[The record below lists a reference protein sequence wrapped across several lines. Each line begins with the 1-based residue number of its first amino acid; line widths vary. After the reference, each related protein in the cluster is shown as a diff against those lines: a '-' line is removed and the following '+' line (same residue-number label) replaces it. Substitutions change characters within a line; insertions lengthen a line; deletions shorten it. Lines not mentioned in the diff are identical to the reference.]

1 MSAALYPALEAPD
14 IGLDAAVDGKALARH
29 STLLDRLAR
38 RAGVTPL
45 TEFISAESDDY
56 GILEDAGIEPPAAKW
71 FSAAD
76 GLATV
81 RALLNGVSQ
90 ARDGDGALLAD
101 LHALEELLVQA
112 DERHVRWHLAID
124 M

>member
-1 MSAALYPALEAPD
+1 MSAALYPVLEGAD
-14 IGLDAAVDGKALARH
+14 IGLDVVVDGKALARD
-29 STLLDRLAR
+29 SVLLDRLAR

-45 TEFISAESDDY
+45 TEFISVDSDDY
-56 GILEDAGIEPPAAKW
+56 GILEDAGIELPAAKW

-76 GLATV
+76 GLTTV

-90 ARDGDGALLAD
+90 ARDGAAALLAD
-101 LHALEELLVQA
+101 LHALEKLLVQA
-112 DERHVRWHLAID
+112 DERRVRWHLAVD